1 MTTHVENPFMLGL
14 DSNFYLKDEFESP
27 EKRTNVTWFYPK
39 ICGFQDALDDEAKKA
54 EYFSFLDRQSHPEQT
69 DILLY
74 FHIPFC
80 EAFCNFCAC
89 FKESA
94 AKYQGERQKRFVRA
108 MVKEIERN
116 ARSKYFQGTKVK
128 YVQFGGG
135 TPSALEQ
142 ESMADILEAVHRE
155 FDLSEVDGI
164 SLEGSPL
171 GLSKDGYIEMLK
183 SLGITRISFGVQT
196 LDEEIRRKLTIKATV
211 EQVHQTAE
219 NIRKAGIRTFALDL
233 MYNLPGQDDE
243 VLARDLEGICAEL
256 RPSFVQTYRF
266 NQWEGTR
273 LDQQIRAGKVADVK
287 PSGSIERVQYR
298 QIKDG
303 LAAYGYDKQL
313 LINFFTHL
321 DDPGEIGLNHACGGN
336 GYRAS
341 YTLGIGPAAE
351 NYMGERSYRNHTDV
365 ERWMRDVEAGVLPI
379 EQGRICSEDEVENRV
394 MVFFPVFGTVRK
406 EDVANFEKYRREVD
420 WLVEG
425 GYAVETDEELTLTE
439 VGRENAGNIAFLFY
453 SDEEKARARRTM
465 YLSLKNKR
473 NPFHQ
478 DQQNIPRTPLFLQTR
493 PKTADE
499 APKTQDETP
508 AAPERS

>member
-1 MTTHVENPFMLGL
+1 MTIQAENPFMLGL
-14 DSNFYLKDEFESP
+14 DSNFYLKDDFESP

-39 ICGFQDALDDEAKKA
+39 ICAFQDALEDEEQKA
-54 EYFSFLDRQSHPEQT
+54 EYFSFLDRQSHPQQT

-94 AKYQGERQKRFVRA
+94 AKYQGERQQRFVRA
-108 MVKEIERN
+108 MVREIQRN
-116 ARSKYFQGTKVK
+116 ARSKYFDGTKIK

-142 ESMADILEAVHRE
+142 ESMSAIIEAVHRE

-183 SLGITRISFGVQT
+183 SLGITRISFGVQS
-196 LDEEIRRKLTIKATV
+196 LDEDIRRSLTIKATV
-211 EQVHQTAE
+211 EQVYQTAE

-233 MYNLPGQDDE
+233 MYNLPNQTEE
-243 VLARDLEGICAEL
+243 VLARDVHGICAEL

-273 LDQQIRAGKVADVK
+273 LDKQIRAGKLADVK

-298 QIKDG
+298 LIKDS

-321 DDPGEIGLNHACGGN
+321 
-336 GYRAS
+336 
-341 YTLGIGPAAE
+341 
-351 NYMGERSYRNHTDV
+351 
-365 ERWMRDVEAGVLPI
+365 
-379 EQGRICSEDEVENRV
+379 
-394 MVFFPVFGTVRK
+394 
-406 EDVANFEKYRREVD
+406 
-420 WLVEG
+420 
-425 GYAVETDEELTLTE
+425 
-439 VGRENAGNIAFLFY
+439 
-453 SDEEKARARRTM
+453 
-465 YLSLKNKR
+465 
-473 NPFHQ
+473 
-478 DQQNIPRTPLFLQTR
+478 
-493 PKTADE
+493 
-499 APKTQDETP
+499 
-508 AAPERS
+508 

>member
-1 MTTHVENPFMLGL
+1 MTAPAENAFMLGL

-39 ICGFQDALDDEAKKA
+39 ICGFQDALANEQEKA
-54 EYFSFLDRQSHPEQT
+54 EYFSFLDRQSHPRQT

-94 AKYQGERQKRFVRA
+94 AKYQGERQRRFVQA

-116 ARSKYFQGTKVK
+116 ARSKYFRDSKIS

-142 ESMADILEAVHRE
+142 ESMAAILEAVHRE
-155 FDLSEVDGI
+155 FDLSEVHGI

-183 SLGITRISFGVQT
+183 SLGVTRISFGVQT

-233 MYNLPGQDDE
+233 MYNLPGQTEEILADD
-243 VLARDLEGICAEL
+243 VRGICTEL

-273 LDQQIRAGKVADVK
+273 LDQNIRAGKVAEVK
-287 PSGSIERVQYR
+287 PSGTIEREQYV
-298 QIKDG
+298 QIKDS
-303 LAAYGYDKQL
+303 LAGYGYDKQL

-351 NYMGERSYRNHTDV
+351 NYMGERSYRNHTNV
-365 ERWMRDVEAGVLPI
+365 ERWMNEVEAGIIPI

-394 MVFFPVFGTVRK
+394 MVFFPVFGFVRK
-406 EDVANFEKYRREVD
+406 DAVANLEKYRREID
-420 WLVEG
+420 WLVAG
-425 GYAVETDEELTLTE
+425 GYAVETDEEIRLTD
-439 VGRENAGNIAFLFY
+439 VGMENAGNIAFLFY

-478 DQQNIPRTPLFLQTR
+478 DEMNIPRKPLFLQTR
-493 PKTADE
+493 QQAE
-499 APKTQDETP
+499 AEV
-508 AAPERS
+508 AAAATERSAR

>member
-1 MTTHVENPFMLGL
+1 MTTTENSFMLGL
-14 DSNFYLKDEFESP
+14 DSNFYLKDDFESP

-39 ICGFQDALDDEAKKA
+39 ICGFQDALRTEQEKA
-54 EYFSFLDRQSHPEQT
+54 EYFSFLDRQTHPQQT

-89 FKESA
+89 FKESS
-94 AKYQGERQKRFVRA
+94 AKYQGEQRVRFVKT

-116 ARSKYFQGTKVK
+116 ARSAYFQGTKIK

-135 TPSALEQ
+135 TPSALDQ
-142 ESMADILEAVHRE
+142 ESMATIIQAVHRE

-171 GLSKDGYIEMLK
+171 GLSTDGYIEMLK

-196 LDEEIRRKLTIKATV
+196 LNEEIRRKLTIKATV
-211 EQVHQTAE
+211 EQVYQTAE

-233 MYNLPGQDDE
+233 MYNLAGQTDE
-243 VLARDLEGICAEL
+243 ILASDIHGICAEL

-273 LDQQIRAGKVADVK
+273 LDKQIRAGKVSDVL

-298 QIKDG
+298 QIKES
-303 LAAYGYDKQL
+303 LADYGYDKQL

-321 DDPGEIGLNHACGGN
+321 DETGPIGLDHACGGN

-351 NYMGERSYRNHTDV
+351 NYMGERSYRNHTNVDRWIKDV
-365 ERWMRDVEAGVLPI
+365 EDGIIPI

-406 EDVANFEKYRREVD
+406 ADVANLEKYRREINWMVD
-420 WLVEG
+420 S
-425 GYAVETDEELTLTE
+425 GYAIETDEDITLTE

-478 DQQNIPRTPLFLQTR
+478 DEMNIPRTPVFLQSKLATR
-493 PKTADE
+493 PADSSA
-499 APKTQDETP
+499 APK
-508 AAPERS
+508 AG

>member
-1 MTTHVENPFMLGL
+1 MGSKAMSVQVENPFMLGL

-39 ICGFQDALDDEAKKA
+39 ICAFQDALGNEAEKA
-54 EYFSFLDRQSHPEQT
+54 EYFSFLDRQTHPERT

-94 AKYQGERQKRFVRA
+94 AKYQGERQQRFVRA
-108 MVKEIERN
+108 MVREIERN
-116 ARSKYFQGTKVK
+116 ARSKYFQDTKIK

-135 TPSALEQ
+135 TPSALAQ
-142 ESMADILEAVHRE
+142 ESMSTIIEAVHRE
-155 FDLSEVDGI
+155 FDLGEVDGI

-171 GLSKDGYIEMLK
+171 GLSQDGYIEMLK

-196 LDEEIRRKLTIKATV
+196 LDENLRRQLTIKATV
-211 EQVHQTAE
+211 EQVYQTAE
-219 NIRKAGIRTFALDL
+219 NIRKAGIRSFALDL
-233 MYNLPGQDDE
+233 MYNLPNQNEE
-243 VLARDLEGICAEL
+243 VLARDVHGICAEL

-273 LDQQIRAGKVADVK
+273 LDKQIRTGKLADVK

-298 QIKDG
+298 QIKES

-313 LINFFTHL
+313 LINFFTHIE
-321 DDPGEIGLNHACGGN
+321 DPGPIGLNHACGGN

-351 NYMGERSYRNHTDV
+351 NYMGERSYRNHTNV
-365 ERWMRDVEAGVLPI
+365 ERWIADVEAGIIPI

-394 MVFFPVFGTVRK
+394 MVFFPVFGSVRK
-406 EDVANFEKYRREVD
+406 TDVANLEKYRREID
-420 WLVEG
+420 WMVEK
-425 GYAVETDEELTLTE
+425 GYAVETDKDITLTE

-465 YLSLKNKR
+465 YLSLKNER

-478 DQQNIPRTPLFLQTR
+478 DAMNIPRTPLYLQAR
-493 PKTADE
+493 
-499 APKTQDETP
+499 P
-508 AAPERS
+508 AAAPAAAAKAGGN